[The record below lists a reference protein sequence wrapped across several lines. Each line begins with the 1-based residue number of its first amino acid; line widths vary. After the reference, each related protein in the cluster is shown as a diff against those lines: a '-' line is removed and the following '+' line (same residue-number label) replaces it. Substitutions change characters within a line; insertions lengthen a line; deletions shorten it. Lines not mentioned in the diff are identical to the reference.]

1 MSDGKMK
8 ESGTGRSGGAD
19 SERDQRVA
27 KARVYFSQPGFTRM
41 LKEVW
46 KRYASLEKTGGHAIV
61 SKANA
66 EECEAINA
74 FFGWYKK
81 PGDDI
86 RVPLAKFERELLGSA
101 FPFTIAELHE
111 VLTGE
116 SLRTKSDRVLLAM
129 REWQALF
136 DAVEAQFAAQG
147 TQPRPEVAGWLTG
160 LREGRAAGYR
170 TLRELWRD
178 SPEVAQRELTHAVK
192 AWNLLLAG
200 DAALGL
206 GGNDSPSSII
216 RLPVL
221 AALATGDPHA
231 LDRNVPAGRL
241 LFQVLRSASRDKVL
255 AEANGAGLAGDID
268 PPSRTE
274 PTDPDSSISLLDRT
288 QLPDPDGIP
297 GLSSGVDTL
306 EARGIYR
313 SAGILDDDISS
324 LVHVYC
330 PMEELM
336 EPYVLTLRQ
345 VEGAASLPQ
354 VTDLY
359 IVENPAVFST
369 LVDLTENSGIPGM
382 TALNDNPLVLAK
394 TGGRDGETKV
404 GDIGKLR
411 VLGPMLLCTSGPA
424 SAAALRLMDR
434 YLEEG
439 LVSGNLFYSGDYD
452 VKGIEIGNVLA
463 LRYEGRFAAWRFN
476 RGSYLEECT
485 RAIPGGVPFSPEEM
499 LRLGKLQAVWDPSL
513 CDTMGGKGYKLFQE
527 QFIATLADDW
537 KMAVKGREIG

>member
-1 MSDGKMK
+1 MSDGKIK

-111 VLTGE
+111 VLIGE

-136 DAVEAQFAAQG
+136 EAVEAQFAAQG

-192 AWNLLLAG
+192 AWNLLFAG

-241 LFQVLRSASRDKVL
+241 LFQVLRSADRGKAFIEGGADS
-255 AEANGAGLAGDID
+255 AELID
-268 PPSRTE
+268 PIDPVDPASTTE
-274 PTDPDSSISLLDRT
+274 PADPDPSTSTDST
-288 QLPDPDGIP
+288 SPPDSDGIP
-297 GLSSGVDTL
+297 GSSGVDTL
-306 EARGIYR
+306 EAREIYR
-313 SAGILDDDISS
+313 NAGILDDDISS
-324 LVHVYC
+324 LVHVYY
-330 PMEELM
+330 PWGEMK

-345 VEGAASLPQ
+345 VEIADALPP

-369 LVDLTENSGIPGM
+369 LVDLTEYSGYSVKAM
-382 TALNDNPLVLAK
+382 
-394 TGGRDGETKV
+394 
-404 GDIGKLR
+404 
-411 VLGPMLLCTSGPA
+411 GPMLLCISGPA
-424 SAAALRLMDR
+424 SAAALRLIDR

-439 LVSGNLFYSGDYD
+439 MIPGRLYYSGDFD
-452 VKGIEIGNVLA
+452 VKGIGIGNVLA
-463 LRYEGRFAAWRFN
+463 SRYRGQFSAWRFDQKN
-476 RGSYLEECT
+476 YLEGCAQT
-485 RAIPGGVPFSPEEM
+485 FPHGMAFSPEEV
-499 LRLGKLQAVWDPSL
+499 LRLERMQAVWDPSL
-513 CDTMGGKGYKLFQE
+513 CNSMGGRGFKLFQE
-527 QFIATLADDW
+527 QLIIPLAEDW
-537 KMAVKGREIG
+537 KRVVRGGENIC